1 MQNQIVTCGGM
12 DCTLCSFLGIF
23 QNIFVWLLGIA
34 SLVAILSIMIA
45 GTVYIFSLGSKELVA
60 KAKQF
65 STYSL
70 VGFIVVLASFIAV
83 NTVYIALGVTN
94 KTSWFQ
100 IDCFGESNRK
110 ISQDPTSQEDKKSV
124 GANLSLKILSSNNI
138 FDTVQDPEKA
148 TALDVSELSPE
159 KLWQDV
165 SSLKNGQRI
174 NFTVSDKPL
183 DESEFSKYANQEKGF
198 LTTDS
203 GDRAEGVGVEKLVSI
218 VKDNGQIIASVEG
231 ESPQLIGIVAESDY
245 NSDAQD
251 VFGKIVEV
259 LSAKDNQNKSFYV
272 YNDRNQEEN
281 IGFDAQSCT
290 DSGGEITVFA
300 NECKSRQYVCGEKN
314 VKCSNDKEDEMMG
327 CQCPV
332 GS

>member
-1 MQNQIVTCGGM
+1 
-12 DCTLCSFLGIF
+12 
-23 QNIFVWLLGIA
+23 
-34 SLVAILSIMIA
+34 VAILSIMIA

-300 NECKSRQYVCGEKN
+300 NECKSRQYVCG
-314 VKCSNDKEDEMMG
+314 
-327 CQCPV
+327 
-332 GS
+332 